1 MKGHCSCA
9 VLQRRATWDGSPGKP
24 SPTPLTHP
32 TSFTAHVETPPSG
45 AFASRAGLF
54 PDVSPLMPHGHET
67 YAYESSGQ
75 QVCHTPES
83 EATQSEIDHKLQIL
97 NQS

>member
-1 MKGHCSCA
+1 MGWQPRQA
-9 VLQRRATWDGSPGKP
+9 PP
-24 SPTPLTHP
+24 PPPLTQP
-32 TSFTAHVETPPSG
+32 TSFTAHVETTPSG

-75 QVCHTPES
+75 QVCHTPVS
-83 EATQSEIDHKLQIL
+83 EVAQSEIDHKSEIL
-97 NQS
+97 KPHDTRSASNTKA